1 MRISEPCI
9 NSYIRARSVL
19 TRSKMEKDA
28 KGKTSNEKC
37 TNKKN
42 ILNYND
48 IISAPST
55 TIAIKKEELYLP
67 SSSSVNPKEKKYIYM
82 IHMKSINQP
91 EDCRYCHHFK

>member
-67 SSSSVNPKEKKYIYM
+67 SSSSVNHKEKKNNIY
-82 IHMKSINQP
+82 HSHEVHKSTGRLSLLP
-91 EDCRYCHHFK
+91 PF

>member
-67 SSSSVNPKEKKYIYM
+67 SSDSVNPKEKKIYIY
-82 IHMKSINQP
+82 HSHEVYKSTGRLSLLP
-91 EDCRYCHHFK
+91 PF